1 MTLVQQYVDQLE
13 VNRPVDLQVKRLL
26 FLLERQDVVLSRG
39 RVCETRLLFGSLKKI
54 KLYPTV
60 NRTEKNTTS

>member
-26 FLLERQDVVLSRG
+26 FLLERQDVVLSTQKHRG
-39 RVCETRLLFGSLKKI
+39 SVCDTRLLFSSLKKF
-54 KLYPTV
+54 KTV
-60 NRTEKNTTS
+60 PNSQQD